1 MDLKYVLKH
10 FWSICLSV
18 KTFHDLSYSH
28 RDIKPANILFN
39 DNNEPVIIDLG
50 DYFIWEVVE
59 LLKNLFKY
67 YFKECIL

>member
-1 MDLKYVLKH
+1 MDLKYVLKN
-10 FWSICLSV
+10 FRLICLSV

-50 DYFIWEVVE
+50 DYFI
-59 LLKNLFKY
+59 
-67 YFKECIL
+67 